1 MPQLLGS
8 FSGHVGRVP
17 PPSAD
22 TTPEW
27 LALALLL
34 VLETVLAPNP
44 LRANTRTNPRINKA
58 SMGESPFAGVRPQFA
73 CCVKLSTRRLRNVP
87 VMACEALLAVASG
100 TKSSSAV
107 LGLAGSGRAPTAMV
121 SMVRD

>member
-1 MPQLLGS
+1 
-8 FSGHVGRVP
+8 
-17 PPSAD
+17 
-22 TTPEW
+22 
-27 LALALLL
+27 
-34 VLETVLAPNP
+34 
-44 LRANTRTNPRINKA
+44 
-58 SMGESPFAGVRPQFA
+58 
-73 CCVKLSTRRLRNVP
+73 LRNVP